1 MKRKDI
7 LLRRQKRLEAKKAEL
22 VKRSNESQDLAEVR
36 AINEQLMTISEDLLD
51 ISDELAALA
60 DDGGDDNGDEGANE
74 GGEDSASRGNDEGD
88 DHDKHDRHHRSADP
102 TSIPAAMPQLRG
114 GNPMASY
121 GQGTQIPTMQTRGSY
136 LDTMEY
142 RQAFAEYVQT
152 GKWNYDYEQRDSSAG
167 MVITTDVGKIIPN
180 TIMNEFIKELKVY
193 GQLYTKVRK
202 LNIQGGVEFP
212 IEELVP
218 TVTWITET
226 TVSDPQAVP
235 EIKTSISFSYHIV
248 EARISQSLLSQ
259 VVTLD
264 YLESEIAKLLAEAFV
279 KEFDRVI
286 VKGSGSGQPL
296 GILNDTR
303 IAAGHKI
310 KFSAADMADWTKWR
324 TKLFAIIPLAYR
336 GQGELIMTPNTWET
350 YIMTLKDANNNP
362 LYAETYNPV
371 TGDMECTFA
380 GRHVTFVESDILS
393 DYDTASTGD
402 TWCIYLRPQDYAINS
417 QLQIGF
423 KRYFNDDTNKWTNK
437 GLCIMDG
444 KMLDVAGVYLL
455 QK

>member
-1 MKRKDI
+1 MRKTI
-7 LLRRQKRLEAKKAEL
+7 LERRQARLKARQADL
-22 VKRSNESQDLAEVR
+22 VKRSNESTDLAEVR
-36 AINEQLMTISEDLLD
+36 AINDQLTVIAEDLQD
-51 ISDELAALA
+51 IADELLTLADEEGGDDGEGTGDEGTFDEA
-60 DDGGDDNGDEGANE
+60 DDG
-74 GGEDSASRGNDEGD
+74 
-88 DHDKHDRHHRSADP
+88 RHRRRSADP
-102 TSIPAAMPQLRG
+102 APAGQQRG

-121 GQGTQIPTMQTRGSY
+121 GQLSGAQVTGQQTRGSY
-136 LDTMEY
+136 LDSIEY
-142 RQAFAEYVQT
+142 RQAFAEYVRT
-152 GKWNYDYEQRDSSAG
+152 GTWNYETRADETLL
-167 MVITTDVGKIIPN
+167 TTDVGKIIPN

-193 GQLYTKVRK
+193 GQLYSKVRK
-202 LNIQGGVEFP
+202 LNVRGGVEFP

-226 TVSDPQAVP
+226 TVADTQAVP

-259 VVTLD
+259 IVTLE

-286 VKGSGSGQPL
+286 VKGTGSGQPL
-296 GILNDTR
+296 GIINDTR
-303 IAAGHKI
+303 IDAKHKV
-310 KFSAADMADWTKWR
+310 KFTDAEMADWTKWR

-350 YIMTLKDANNNP
+350 YIMTLRDANNNP
-362 LYAETYNPV
+362 LYSETYNPS
-371 TGDMECTFA
+371 TGEMECSFA
-380 GRHVTFVESDILS
+380 GRHVTFVESDILA
-393 DYDTASTGD
+393 DYATASSGD
-402 TWCIYLRPQDYAINS
+402 TWAIYLRPQDYAINS

-444 KMLDVAGVYLL
+444 KLVDVAGAYLL